1 MKRDSIHS
9 YDAAFQLFCAESFY
23 ILMRVECFYNL
34 LIDFYLCLMWKNI
47 ASKHVFIKSTT

>member
-23 ILMRVECFYNL
+23 ILMRVECFYSL